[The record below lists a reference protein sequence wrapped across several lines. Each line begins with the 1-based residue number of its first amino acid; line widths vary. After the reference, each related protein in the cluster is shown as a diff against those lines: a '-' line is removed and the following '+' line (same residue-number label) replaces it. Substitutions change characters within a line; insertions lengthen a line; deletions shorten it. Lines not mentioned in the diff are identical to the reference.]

1 MAGDIERACFSPLEG
16 IKNEVLIEFVLFGQN
31 ISVTS
36 FTLML
41 FTVYTAVFVLFMLF
55 SHDLRLV
62 PASGQF
68 VLESFYKFIVDMV
81 VGRAGPSVISFFPM
95 IFTIFVFILF
105 GNLCGIFPFGMTVT
119 AQVSLAVMLG
129 YSSFIGLTYLG
140 FILHKLSFM
149 RKFIVG
155 GGMAFVLVAL
165 LFVLEIV
172 SYLVRP
178 LSLSVRLAANMI
190 GGHALLHLLA
200 MMFTK
205 FITGVFGKKVT
216 WSMVNGT
223 LGGVFFVT
231 GVFAVFML
239 EVGVAFL
246 QAYIFSLL
254 LCLYLGEAVKPI

>member
-1 MAGDIERACFSPLEG
+1 MSIFSPLEG
-16 IKNEVLIEFVLFGQN
+16 IKNEILIEFVLFNQN

-36 FTLML
+36 FTLIL
-41 FTVYTAVFVLFMLF
+41 FAVYLLVFCVFILF
-55 SHDLRLV
+55 SKELRLV
-62 PASGQF
+62 PVGGQL
-68 VLESFYKFIVDMV
+68 VMESFYKFILDMV
-81 VGRAGPSVISFFPM
+81 VGRAGPISIVYFPM
-95 IFTIFVFILF
+95 IFTIFVFVLF
-105 GNLCGIFPFGMTVT
+105 GNICGIFPFGMTVT
-119 AQVSLAVMLG
+119 AQISLAVMLG
-129 YSSFIGLTYLG
+129 YSSFLGLTFLG
-140 FILHKLSFM
+140 MIIYRVGFLK
-149 RKFIVG
+149 KFIVG
-155 GGMAFVLVAL
+155 GGMALALVSL

-205 FITGVFGKKVT
+205 FVGKIFGANGCWCMSYGV
-216 WSMVNGT
+216 
-223 LGGVFFVT
+223 LGGGFFVI